1 MTRLHINHKLC
12 KINNQNQN
20 FEDMSF
26 LRVIMFFMS
35 LRNRDKYESII
46 LINQSVPL
54 SYFLSQSNVEHYNEE
69 YIYFLISNL

>member
-1 MTRLHINHKLC
+1 MAKLNINHKIC

-35 LRNRDKYESII
+35 LRNRDIYESII
-46 LINQSVPL
+46 LINQSIPL
-54 SYFLSQSNVEHYNEE
+54 SNFLSQSNVEHYNERI
-69 YIYFLISNL
+69 YIF

>member
-1 MTRLHINHKLC
+1 MIKLHINHKLC
-12 KINNQNQN
+12 KINYQNQN

-54 SYFLSQSNVEHYNEE
+54 SYFLSQSNVEHYNERI
-69 YIYFLISNL
+69 YIF